1 MSCSSSPS
9 IAVVGGGLSGLVLA
23 RILQQHDIACTVYE
37 LDANADA
44 RRQGG
49 LLDLHVE
56 SGQRALREAG
66 RYEQFR
72 RLTRPQAEAMR
83 VIDKAGTVFID
94 QPSEG
99 NAGRPEIDRT
109 ELRALLLDSLRPGRV
124 VWDRKLRR
132 ARRLDDG
139 RYELLFANGSRET
152 ADLLIGAD
160 GAWSRVRPLL
170 SKASPEYA
178 GITCFELHVADAPAK
193 VPASAALVGT
203 GSLFALSD
211 NKSLG
216 GHGGRDLHLGAMLRT
231 AENWLET
238 RGVDWSDAAAT
249 RTALLAEFADWTPA
263 LTDLI
268 RRCDDEITP
277 RRIYALPTGHAWPRT
292 PGVTLIGDAAHLMS
306 PFAGEGANAAML
318 DACELA
324 LALIEHRDDAEAAL
338 CEYETAMFPRAA
350 DAARQSA
357 RGLDLCFAEDSPR
370 GLVEFFGRMGVPL
383 ISAGHR

>member
-1 MSCSSSPS
+1 MPSWSSPS

-37 LDANADA
+37 LDATADA

-56 SGQRALREAG
+56 SGQLALREAG
-66 RYEQFR
+66 LYEQFR

-83 VIDKAGTVFID
+83 VMDKAGTVFID
-94 QPSEG
+94 QASEG
-99 NAGRPEIDRT
+99 NSGRPEIDRT
-109 ELRALLLDSLRPGRV
+109 ELRALLLDSLHPGRV
-124 VWDRKLRR
+124 VWDRKLSR

-139 RYELLFANGSRET
+139 RFELVFANGSRET

-170 SKASPEYA
+170 SSASPEYA
-178 GITCFELHVADAPAK
+178 GISYFELRVTDAPTT

-211 NKSLG
+211 NKNLG
-216 GHGGRDLHLGAMLRT
+216 GHGGRDLHLGVMLRA
-231 AENWLET
+231 AEDWLDT
-238 RGVDWSDAAAT
+238 RGVDWSDPAAT

-268 RRCDDEITP
+268 RHCDDEIVA
-277 RRIYALPTGHAWPRT
+277 RRIHALPTGHSWPRT
-292 PGVTLIGDAAHLMS
+292 PGVTLVGDAAHLMS

-318 DACELA
+318 DGCELA
-324 LALIEHRDDAEAAL
+324 LALIEHGDDVEAAL
-338 CEYETAMFPRAA
+338 RAYETVMFPRSA

-357 RGLDLCFAEDSPR
+357 RGLDLCFADDAPR
-370 GLVEFFGRMGVPL
+370 GMVEFFGRMGVPVA
-383 ISAGHR
+383 STGRR

>member
-1 MSCSSSPS
+1 MSSSSVPS
-9 IAVVGGGLSGLVLA
+9 IAVVGGGLAGLVLA
-23 RILQQHDIACTVYE
+23 RILQRHDIACTVYE
-37 LDANADA
+37 LDAGPDA

-56 SGQRALREAG
+56 SGQLALREAG
-66 RYEQFR
+66 LYEQFR

-83 VIDKAGTVFID
+83 VMDKAGTVFID
-94 QPSEG
+94 QPAEVNS
-99 NAGRPEIDRT
+99 GRPEIDRT
-109 ELRALLLDSLRPGRV
+109 ELRALLLNSLHPGRV
-124 VWDRKLRR
+124 VWDRKLVR

-139 RYELLFANGSRET
+139 RYELVFANGSRET
-152 ADLLIGAD
+152 TDVLIGAD

-170 SKASPEYA
+170 SDASPEYT
-178 GITCFELHVADAPAK
+178 GITYFELHVADAPAR
-193 VPASAALVGT
+193 VPASAALVGI

-211 NKSLG
+211 NKNLG

-231 AENWLET
+231 AEDWLET
-238 RGVDWSDAAAT
+238 RGVDWSDTAAT
-249 RTALLAEFADWTPA
+249 RAALLAEFADWAPA

-268 RRCDDEITP
+268 RYCDDEITP

-292 PGVTLIGDAAHLMS
+292 PGVTLLGDAAHLMS

-324 LALIEHRDDAEAAL
+324 LALIEHGDDVESAL
-338 CEYETAMFPRAA
+338 RQYETAMFPRAA

-357 RGLDLCFAEDSPR
+357 RGLDLCFADDSPR
-370 GLVEFFGRMGVPL
+370 GMVEFFGGMGVPAVP
-383 ISAGHR
+383 AGQR